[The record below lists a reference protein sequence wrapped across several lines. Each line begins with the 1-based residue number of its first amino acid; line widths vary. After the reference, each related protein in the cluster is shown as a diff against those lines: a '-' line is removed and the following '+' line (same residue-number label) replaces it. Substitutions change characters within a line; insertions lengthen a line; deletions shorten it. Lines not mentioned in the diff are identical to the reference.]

1 MVLRVGLVG
10 YGLGGSTFHAPF
22 IAAEPR
28 MELSAVV
35 TSSPQRGAEVS
46 ERYRGTRVIASVSE
60 LLGEPPQ
67 IDLLVVSTPNRTH
80 VELATA
86 GLRSGV
92 PVVVDK
98 PVAPTAAAIR
108 ELEGLAARHGV
119 ALIPFHNRRWD
130 GDFLTLSG
138 VLADGR
144 LGTVHRVESR
154 YERWQPEAP
163 AGPERAWKRQ
173 ADADAATGIL
183 YDLGTHL
190 VDQAVVLYGRPAT
203 VTAEVA
209 SRRATPVD
217 DDVFVALGYPDGPDV
232 HLWASAVAA
241 DQGPRFR
248 LLGSRGAFVVHGM
261 DVQEAA
267 LGAGQAPGGPGWGAP
282 AEESWGRIVGG
293 DGQGPVPAMA
303 GDYGYFYRGVAAC
316 LLDGDPQPVA
326 AADAVTVA
334 EIIEAA
340 HRSAREH
347 RVVPI

>member
-22 IAAEPR
+22 IAAETR
-28 MELSAVV
+28 MDLSAVV
-35 TSSPQRGAEVS
+35 TSSPQRAAVVAGKYPHAKVVTS
-46 ERYRGTRVIASVSE
+46 AAE
-60 LLGEPPQ
+60 LLGPPPQ

-80 VELATA
+80 VELASA
-86 GLRSGV
+86 ALCAGV

-108 ELEGLAARHGV
+108 DLEALATRHEA

-130 GDFLTLSG
+130 GDFLTVSRL
-138 VLADGR
+138 LADGR
-144 LGTVHRVESR
+144 LGTVHRLESR
-154 YERWQPEAP
+154 YERWQPEPP

-173 ADADAATGIL
+173 ADAGAATGIL

-190 VDQAVVLYGRPAT
+190 VDQAAVLFGRPAT

-217 DDVFVALGYPDGPDV
+217 DDVFVALGYPDGPAV

-241 DQGPRFR
+241 EQGPRFR
-248 LLGSRGAFVVHGM
+248 LLGSRGALVVHGM

-267 LGAGQAPGGPGWGAP
+267 LGAGEAPGGPGWGVPPEDA
-282 AEESWGRIVGG
+282 WGRIVGG
-293 DGQGPVPAMA
+293 ERPVPVPALA
-303 GDYGYFYRGVAAC
+303 GDYGQFYRGVAAC

-340 HRSAREH
+340 HLSAREG
-347 RVVPI
+347 RVVHI